1 MRRVA
6 ALALAVLPLLACSG
20 EQGER
25 AQQLLT
31 RAQAAQAR
39 LTSATYEARMTVSMD
54 GQRFGLVMNGGA
66 YLKGRRAGDQVLR
79 MSAEGIPGVG
89 AMNMQMVVR
98 SRVATM
104 SLNGRRFTM
113 PLPASTK
120 QQYDWSSTMLDLAR
134 YVKRVK
140 VREGRVVNGER
151 GATISGVID
160 TEGLLKAVSK
170 LETFSQ
176 AAGPAAPD
184 VGDLAE
190 HLGDIRAA
198 VFVARR
204 TGLIRSAVISLGV
217 DADGKKADIEFT
229 YRLSS
234 TNKAVAGL

>member
-31 RAQAAQAR
+31 RAQAAQAQ
-39 LTSATYEARMTVSMD
+39 LTSATYEARMNVSMD
-54 GQRFGLVMNGGA
+54 GQRFGLVMDGGA
-66 YLKGRRAGDQVLR
+66 YLKGTRAGDQILSLR
-79 MSAEGIPGVG
+79 AEGIPGAG
-89 AMNMQMVVR
+89 SFDMQMLIR
-98 SRVATM
+98 RRTASM
-104 SLNGRRFTM
+104 SMDGQRLSI
-113 PLPASTK
+113 PLPASTT

-140 VREGRVVNGER
+140 VREGRVVNAER

-170 LETFSQ
+170 LETFTQ

-184 VGDLAE
+184 VGELAE

-198 VFVARR
+198 VFVAQR
-204 TGLIRSAVISLGV
+204 TGLIRSAVISLGI